1 MELKHLVGLALLD
14 AVDFYSY
21 SNEYQVC
28 RFRLDGLVYVAKE
41 DAEDGYR
48 SMMSELFI
56 SKDSDMKNVFPERL
70 VYCEME
76 AGDND
81 ILNIYDTET
90 KQVILSVGTSNFN
103 DWYPCF
109 VAHFDPTA
117 MAKPR
122 GQ

>member
-14 AVDFYSY
+14 AVDFYSD

-48 SMMSELFI
+48 SMMSELFV
-56 SKDSDMKNVFPERL
+56 SKDSDMKNVFHERL

-122 GQ
+122 G

>member
-14 AVDFYSY
+14 AVDFYSD
-21 SNEYQVC
+21 SNEYQGC
-28 RFRLDGLVYVAKE
+28 RFRLDGTVYVAKE
-41 DAEDGYR
+41 DPDDGYR
-48 SMMSELFI
+48 SMMSELFV
-56 SKDSDMKNVFPERL
+56 SKDADMKNVFLERL

-109 VAHFDPTA
+109 MVHFDPTA

-122 GQ
+122 G

>member
-14 AVDFYSY
+14 AVDFYSD

-48 SMMSELFI
+48 SMMSELFV

-122 GQ
+122 G

>member
-1 MELKHLVGLALLD
+1 MELKHLVGLSLLD
-14 AVDFYSY
+14 AVDFYSD

-41 DAEDGYR
+41 DVDDGYR

-56 SKDSDMKNVFPERL
+56 SKDPDMKNVFPERL

-117 MAKPR
+117 MSE
-122 GQ
+122 

>member
-122 GQ
+122 G

>member
-14 AVDFYSY
+14 AVDFYSD

-41 DAEDGYR
+41 DSEDGYR

-122 GQ
+122 G

>member
-14 AVDFYSY
+14 AVDFYSD

-41 DAEDGYR
+41 DVDDGYR

-90 KQVILSVGTSNFN
+90 KQVILSVGTSNFD

-122 GQ
+122 G

>member
-14 AVDFYSY
+14 AVDFYSD
-21 SNEYQVC
+21 SNEAQVC
-28 RFRLDGLVYVAKE
+28 RFRLGGIVYVAKE

-56 SKDSDMKNVFPERL
+56 SKDPDMKNVFPERL
-70 VYCEME
+70 VYCKME
-76 AGDND
+76 HGYND

-90 KQVILSVGTSNFN
+90 NRLILCVGTSNFD

-117 MAKPR
+117 MSE
-122 GQ
+122 